1 MPNRNKLRI
10 NKKTEISDKEEN
22 EIKIEDDLISDIQ
35 NDIMNQIKYLL

>member
-10 NKKTEISDKEEN
+10 NKKKEISDKEEN